1 MQERVYK
8 TPIHDLTELKNRL
21 VEVWADF
28 EQRIVDKAIDNW
40 RIRLQAC
47 VKSKGTTLRTLIVTD
62 IDSY

>member
-21 VEVWADF
+21 QEVWADF

-40 RIRLQAC
+40 RIRLRAC
-47 VKSKGTTLRTLIVTD
+47 VKAKGQHFEHLL
-62 IDSY
+62 